1 MKEFDMNNQNE
12 MNNQSSDNLN
22 NNYQNPESD
31 NVRNDAENTGIP
43 ENENKNADITEGAP
57 VADASPVAPAS
68 ETSGT
73 DRANESSCE
82 PKTVDSSYRRETP
95 FANTENPYFKGFGD
109 YRQTGENAAPAQQN
123 PQPQPQQ
130 NPQQQYQYT
139 GRGYGYNGNNFNQYP
154 QNGGQYSNQYNH
166 TYNAPRQEQGQ
177 ISYTPTHTK
186 VKKERK
192 SKPISRGVLAA
203 VLAVTV
209 ILSGCV
215 GFGGAMLANS
225 INSSKQENVVNNSS
239 DKTSPVS
246 TAGQGENVVIY
257 RNVDDVNTSTGMSQN
272 GTYSYAEVSAIVKD
286 TVVEINTEFTS
297 TSRGW
302 YNYVQQGAGSGVI
315 ISTDGYIV
323 TNTHVITDESTG
335 RVADSITVRLTNG
348 DEYDASVKGYDSEAD
363 IAIIKIEADGLT
375 AAQCGDSD
383 KLAVGEELVIVGNP
397 LGELGGTVT
406 NGIVSATQREIEVNG
421 VKMYL
426 IQTNAAV
433 NPGNSGGGMFNMKGQ
448 LVGIVNA
455 KSSGT
460 GIEGLG
466 FAIPINEALDV
477 TEQLLQ
483 YGYVR
488 GKTMIGVTFT
498 EVSSNTFYFYYN
510 IQAGVYV
517 DSCSEG
523 YNDDV
528 LKPGDRVVAVNG
540 NTVSTTSDIKSIV
553 TSSSVGDKLK
563 FQIERNGKLMEVEV
577 ECFEKVPD
585 SQNNIEFDDSSRSS
599 GSNTGFGSGSF
610 FGN

>member
-12 MNNQSSDNLN
+12 MNNQTSDNLN
-22 NNYQNPESD
+22 NNYQNSESD
-31 NVRNDAENTGIP
+31 NARNDANNVNIPGTDNNVNTA
-43 ENENKNADITEGAP
+43 NA
-57 VADASPVAPAS
+57 APA
-68 ETSGT
+68 E
-73 DRANESSCE
+73 NPNE
-82 PKTVDSSYRRETP
+82 PKTVDNSYRREAP
-95 FANTENPYFKGFGD
+95 FANSENPYFKGYGD
-109 YRQTGENAAPAQQN
+109 YRQTGAGEQN
-123 PQPQPQQ
+123 PQTGTNSIPPQQ
-130 NPQQQYQYT
+130 NSQPQYT
-139 GRGYGYNGNNFNQYP
+139 SRGYGYGGNNYSNNQYQ
-154 QNGGQYSNQYNH
+154 QNNNQYSNQYNH

-177 ISYTPTHTK
+177 ISYTPTPSK
-186 VKKERK
+186 VKKEKK
-192 SKPISRGVLAA
+192 SKPVSRGVLAA
-203 VLAVTV
+203 VLALTIV
-209 ILSGCV
+209 LSGCV

-225 INSSKQENVVNNSS
+225 ISSSRQEVAVDNQSGSSNS
-239 DKTSPVS
+239 VS
-246 TAGQGENVVIY
+246 TSGNASGAGENIVIY
-257 RNVDDVNTSTGMSQN
+257 RNVDDVDTSTGMSQN

-315 ISTDGYIV
+315 ISTDGYII

-348 DEYDASVKGYDSEAD
+348 DEYDATVKGYDAEAD
-363 IAIIKIEADGLT
+363 IAIIKIEASGLT

-466 FAIPINEALDV
+466 FAIPINEALEV

-498 EVSSNTFYFYYN
+498 EVSSNNFYFYYN

-517 DSCSEG
+517 DSCTEG

-528 LKPGDRVVAVNG
+528 LKPGDRVIAVDG
-540 NTVSTTSDIKSIV
+540 STVSTTSDIKSIV
-553 TSSSVGDKLK
+553 TSASVGDKLK

-585 SQNNIEFDDSSRSS
+585 NQNSIDFDEN
-599 GSNTGFGSGSF
+599 GK
-610 FGN
+610 

>member
-12 MNNQSSDNLN
+12 MNNQTPDNLN
-22 NNYQNPESD
+22 NNYQNSEP
-31 NVRNDAENTGIP
+31 NAAPNGAN
-43 ENENKNADITEGAP
+43 NENISKTDNTN
-57 VADASPVAPAS
+57 VNTSNNAPA
-68 ETSGT
+68 
-73 DRANESSCE
+73 DNPNE
-82 PKTVDSSYRRETP
+82 PKTVDNSYRREVP
-95 FANTENPYFKGFGD
+95 FDNSENPYFKGFGD
-109 YRQTGENAAPAQQN
+109 YRQTGAGAGDNNSQSNANSNHSQQN
-123 PQPQPQQ
+123 
-130 NPQQQYQYT
+130 QQYT
-139 GRGYGYNGNNFNQYP
+139 SRGYGYNGNNNYNNQYP
-154 QNGGQYSNQYNH
+154 QNNNQYSNQYNH
-166 TYNAPRQEQGQ
+166 TYNVPRQEQGQ
-177 ISYTPTHTK
+177 ISYTPTQAK
-186 VKKERK
+186 VKKEKK
-192 SKPISRGVLAA
+192 SKPVSRRVLAA
-203 VLAVTV
+203 FSAITI
-209 ILSGCV
+209 ILCGGV

-225 INSSKQENVVNNSS
+225 INSTKEEVVENQS
-239 DKTSPVS
+239 DKTAPVS
-246 TAGQGENVVIY
+246 TSGAGENVVIY
-257 RNVDDVNTSTGMSQN
+257 RNVDDVSTSAGMSQN
-272 GTYSYAEVSAIVKD
+272 GTYSYAEVAAIVKD

-335 RVADSITVRLTNG
+335 SVADSITVRLTNG
-348 DEYDASVKGYDSEAD
+348 DEYNATVKGYDAEAD

-421 VKMYL
+421 VKMSL

-460 GIEGLG
+460 DIEGLG
-466 FAIPINEALDV
+466 FAIPINEALEV

-517 DSCSEG
+517 DSCTEG
-523 YNDDV
+523 YNDDI

-540 NTVSTTSDIKSIV
+540 NTVSSTSDIKSIV
-553 TSSSVGDKLK
+553 SSSSVGDKLK

-585 SQNNIEFDDSSRSS
+585 NQNSIDFDEN
-599 GSNTGFGSGSF
+599 GK
-610 FGN
+610 

>member
-1 MKEFDMNNQNE
+1 MKEFDINNQNE
-12 MNNQSSDNLN
+12 MNNQTSDNLN
-22 NNYQNPESD
+22 NNYQNSESD
-31 NVRNDAENTGIP
+31 NTRNDANNATIP
-43 ENENKNADITEGAP
+43 ETDNNNVKTVNA
-57 VADASPVAPAS
+57 APA
-68 ETSGT
+68 E
-73 DRANESSCE
+73 NPNE
-82 PKTVDSSYRRETP
+82 PKTVDNSYRREAP
-95 FANTENPYFKGFGD
+95 FSNSENPYFRGYGD
-109 YRQTGENAAPAQQN
+109 YRQTGAGEQN
-123 PQPQPQQ
+123 PHPNANSNPPQQ
-130 NPQQQYQYT
+130 NQQYT
-139 GRGYGYNGNNFNQYP
+139 SRGYGYGGNGYGNNQYQ
-154 QNGGQYSNQYNH
+154 QNNNQYSNQYNH

-177 ISYTPTHTK
+177 ISYTPTPAK
-186 VKKERK
+186 VKKEKK
-192 SKPISRGVLAA
+192 SKPVSRGVLAA
-203 VLAVTV
+203 VLALTIV
-209 ILSGCV
+209 LSGCV

-225 INSSKQENVVNNSS
+225 ISSSKEEVAVENQP
-239 DKTSPVS
+239 DKSAPVS
-246 TAGQGENVVIY
+246 TSGAGENIVIY
-257 RNVDDVNTSTGMSQN
+257 RNVDDVDTSAGMSQN

-315 ISTDGYIV
+315 ISTDGYII

-348 DEYDASVKGYDSEAD
+348 DEYDATVKGYDAEAD
-363 IAIIKIEADGLT
+363 IAIIKIEASGLT
-375 AAQCGDSD
+375 AVQWGDSEQ
-383 KLAVGEELVIVGNP
+383 LAVGEELVIVGNP

-466 FAIPINEALDV
+466 FAIPINEALEV

-498 EVSSNTFYFYYN
+498 EVSSNNFYFYYN

-517 DSCSEG
+517 DSCTEG

-528 LKPGDRVVAVNG
+528 LKPGDRVIAVDG
-540 NTVSTTSDIKSIV
+540 STVSTTSDIKSIV
-553 TSSSVGDKLK
+553 TSASVGDKLK

-585 SQNNIEFDDSSRSS
+585 NQNSIEFDEN
-599 GSNTGFGSGSF
+599 GK
-610 FGN
+610 